1 MPCIGKPAAARYT
14 YAMHVNSRLSWLGRV
29 RMKNKINIEKKPS
42 STKTNIPRCV
52 SLVTPFLRFHPQF
65 LPVDRSQSTVFTHG
79 KYQLNGSKWNE
90 CERKSETAIYRKTKC
105 IFEQHYMDFGRIVNS
120 KYTHARNTLAGGIR
134 TTRQAN
140 IYIYAA
146 NNRQFSEIKMYGC
159 QEVLKQEIKNQ

>member
-1 MPCIGKPAAARYT
+1 MNSASIARIRGAATQHLRLAECSRNIHSFFFFFLLCATTQKSTFILFNTKIVFVMGFIQFPENKKKNHNNNSMPCIGKPAAARYT

-79 KYQLNGSKWNE
+79 KYQLNGSE
-90 CERKSETAIYRKTKC
+90 
-105 IFEQHYMDFGRIVNS
+105 
-120 KYTHARNTLAGGIR
+120 
-134 TTRQAN
+134 
-140 IYIYAA
+140 
-146 NNRQFSEIKMYGC
+146 
-159 QEVLKQEIKNQ
+159 

>member
-79 KYQLNGSKWNE
+79 KYQLNGSEWNE
-90 CERKSETAIYRKTKC
+90 CERKSDIQKNEMYFRTALHGFRPYRK
-105 IFEQHYMDFGRIVNS
+105 FEIHTRAQYTGRRHTDN
-120 KYTHARNTLAGGIR
+120 AAG
-134 TTRQAN
+134 QY